1 MLFVKRD
8 LMTCCLWMVQWC
20 SFNIM
25 VMEGDGESEEL
36 SRAGYDLPNN

>member
-1 MLFVKRD
+1 MLLVKRV
-8 LMTCCLWMVQWC
+8 LMTYCLSMVQWC
-20 SFNIM
+20 SFNII